1 MTAMTAAAA
10 DMPYTKAD
18 VERLVRDL
26 VPPIVEAT
34 VDKAVARLQTTLATD
49 IARGVASALNDQN
62 AKLGIDT
69 TSTAGIRE
77 AQRRAIA
84 IDEWM
89 DKRVENDRRHQR
101 VDDLLLD
108 FTDEDRA
115 WVKAARRRSEADIR
129 TARETFIRWAIP
141 VMLGALVALLGMWW
155 KESRS
160 APVAAAIAPIEIR
173 NIAPAPAQP
182 ATALR

>member
-1 MTAMTAAAA
+1 
-10 DMPYTKAD
+10 MPYTKDD

-49 IARGVASALNDQN
+49 IARGVASALNEQN

-69 TSTAGIRE
+69 TSAAGIRE
-77 AQRRAIA
+77 AQRRAVA
-84 IDEWM
+84 IDDWM
-89 DKRVENDRRHQR
+89 AKRTENDRRHQR
-101 VDDLLLD
+101 VDDLLHD

-115 WVKAARRRSEADIR
+115 WVRAARRRSEADIR

-141 VMLGALVALLGMWW
+141 VMLGALVALVGIWLREG
-155 KESRS
+155 RS
-160 APVAAAIAPIEIR
+160 APAAAAIAPVEIR
-173 NIAPAPAQP
+173 DVVPGPPHAAAG
-182 ATALR
+182 R